1 MKNKKCFYEDRG
13 KRRRENILGK
23 KYLDIKMEDME
34 TKEEERR
41 KRRKKKGSKFSLPC
55 IQRSFFIH
63 PVHLTS

>member
-1 MKNKKCFYEDRG
+1 MKTEERG
-13 KRRRENILGK
+13 GERIFLEK

-63 PVHLTS
+63 LVHLTSKFSDKKK